1 MINLLRKLTI
11 RLRLSIL
18 VTTLAFGMVLIA
30 LMSLSVN
37 KSYILEAKSEKVKN
51 LVEVQVSALQHFYD
65 LQVSGQLTKDQA
77 QAYALNAI
85 NKARYDESEYYW
97 VNDYQARM
105 VMHSIKPEL
114 DGKDLSQLEDPNGK
128 KLFTVFT
135 QVVKQSG
142 GGFVDYLWPKPG
154 EDKPIEK
161 ISYVKGF
168 EPWGWIVGTGIYL
181 NDVDEL
187 FLQEAVR
194 VSFVVAAVLFV
205 AIVISMLIL
214 RSIMKPIQDIR
225 SAMENIADGE
235 GDLTIQLPE
244 NGQDQL
250 AMISKAYNA
259 FSRRLRGTLESAVGL
274 NKTVEQRSQFL
285 QQVASDTQAITA
297 KRELLFKQ
305 MSDIIEEVD
314 GLKNKVIASIDTSLE
329 NASETRAK
337 TTLGQE
343 SIQQT
348 ITSLETLSRE
358 LTQGVSSV
366 EGVAQESQNIGAV
379 LVVISEIAEQT
390 NLLALNAAI
399 EAARAGEQGR
409 GFAVVADEVRNLASR
424 TQASTEEIQAMI
436 TKLQSGAKDAQE
448 KIQASFSQLH
458 HTSED
463 LTQTAH
469 SLNAVAVS
477 VDAIMAAGAD
487 INHSIEGQKAAVQS
501 LNSVN
506 QDISQLSKEAGE
518 LVSRNRATS
527 QELADTAQENYRV
540 MSTFKLS

>member
-1 MINLLRKLTI
+1 
-11 RLRLSIL
+11 
-18 VTTLAFGMVLIA
+18 
-30 LMSLSVN
+30 
-37 KSYILEAKSEKVKN
+37 
-51 LVEVQVSALQHFYD
+51 ALQHFYD

-85 NKARYDESEYYW
+85 KKARYDESEYYW

-105 VMHSIKPEL
+105 VMHSIKPAL
-114 DGKDLSQLEDPNGK
+114 DGQDLSQLEDPNGK

-142 GGFVDYLWPKPG
+142 GGYVDYLWPKPG

-181 NDVDEL
+181 DDVNDL
-187 FLQEAVR
+187 FLQEATR
-194 VSFVVAAVLFV
+194 VSLVVVVVLFV

-225 SAMENIADGE
+225 NAMENIANGE

-250 AMISKAYNA
+250 AMISKSYNA

-274 NKTVEQRSQFL
+274 NKTVEQRSQLL

-337 TTLGQE
+337 TTLGQD

-348 ITSLETLSRE
+348 IASLETLSRE

-527 QELADTAQENYRV
+527 QELADTAQENYKV

>member
-85 NKARYDESEYYW
+85 KKARYDESEYYW

-181 NDVDEL
+181 DDVNDL
-187 FLQEAVR
+187 FLQEAAR
-194 VSFVVAAVLFV
+194 VSLVVVVVLFV

-225 SAMENIADGE
+225 NAMENIANGE

-250 AMISKAYNA
+250 AMISKSYNA

-274 NKTVEQRSQFL
+274 NKTVEQRSQLL

-348 ITSLETLSRE
+348 IASLETLSRE

-487 INHSIEGQKAAVQS
+487 INHSIEGQKAAVLS

-527 QELADTAQENYRV
+527 QELADTAQENYKV

>member
-30 LMSLSVN
+30 FMSLSVN

-85 NKARYDESEYYW
+85 KKARYDEFEYYW
-97 VNDYQARM
+97 INDYQARM
-105 VMHSIKPEL
+105 VMHSIKPAL
-114 DGKDLSQLEDPNGK
+114 DGQDLSQLEDPNGK

-142 GGFVDYLWPKPG
+142 GGYVDYLWPKPG

-181 NDVDEL
+181 DDVNDL
-187 FLQEAVR
+187 FLQEATR
-194 VSFVVAAVLFV
+194 VSLVVVVVLFV

-225 SAMENIADGE
+225 NAMENIANGE

-250 AMISKAYNA
+250 AMISKSYNA

-274 NKTVEQRSQFL
+274 NKTVEQRSQLL

-337 TTLGQE
+337 TTLGQD

-487 INHSIEGQKAAVQS
+487 INQSIEGQKAAVQS

-527 QELADTAQENYRV
+527 QELADTAQENYKV